1 LPSSSSAKMG
11 QGAHRPVPTWGA
23 AALRYSRSA
32 GLAVLLPPVAL
43 TLGLF
48 VLPIAYLLFVSFMT
62 HSQNELYLLKPSLD
76 NYIAIATD
84 PFYLRIIERTLIAS
98 VFVLGLCLLI
108 GYPVA
113 AYIAGCTPRR
123 RLLLLLVLLFPLM
136 VSNVIRAYGW
146 ITLLSRRGVVNSAL
160 QGAGLI
166 ERPLLMLPGLEAVVI
181 GLMTILLPFM
191 IISITNSLT
200 AIDRSY
206 AEAAQSLGAGPVRTF
221 LHVTFPLSSPGVAG
235 GLMTTFFLFL
245 SAYVTVSLL
254 GGPRSK
260 LLVNL
265 VYDQVISF
273 NWPRAAALSFV
284 MLAIALTFGAL
295 VQVVLRP
302 GKISGKGG

>member
-1 LPSSSSAKMG
+1 MDRIAIRTLQLWQLLRQSR
-11 QGAHRPVPTWGA
+11 GAGM
-23 AALRYSRSA
+23 AL
-32 GLAVLLPPVAL
+32 LLPPLILVL
-43 TLGLF
+43 VLF
-48 VLPIAYLLFVSFMT
+48 VLPIAYLLLVSFMT
-62 HSQNELYLLKPSLD
+62 PSQNELYLLRPTLD
-76 NYIAIATD
+76 NYISIATD
-84 PFYLRIIERTLIAS
+84 PFYLRVIERTLITS
-98 VFVLGLCLLI
+98 LFVLGLCLGV

-113 AYIAGCTPRR
+113 AFIAGCAPRK

-146 ITLLSRRGVVNSAL
+146 VTLLSRRGVINSAL

-166 ERPLLMLPGLEAVVI
+166 ERPLAMLPGLDAVVI

-191 IISITNSLT
+191 VISITNSLT
-200 AIDRSY
+200 SIDRVY
-206 AEAAQSLGAGPVRTF
+206 GEAAQSLGAGPVRTF

-254 GGPRSK
+254 GGPRAK
-260 LLVNL
+260 LLVSM

-284 MLAIALTFGAL
+284 MLVIALTFGAL
-295 VQVVLRP
+295 VQIVLRP
-302 GKISGKGG
+302 GRVAGKGG